1 MNPQQEEIRKQT
13 EDLLEKIA
21 IPVRYAQ
28 YFDDLMTK
36 VYLTGYNQ
44 GIKHARNTPQFP

>member
-1 MNPQQEEIRKQT
+1 MNIQQEEIRKQT

-21 IPVRYAQ
+21 IPVQYAQ

-36 VYLTGYNQ
+36 VYLTGYNN
-44 GIKHARNTPQFP
+44 GIKHVRNTPHFP

>member
-13 EDLLEKIA
+13 EELLEKIA

-28 YFDDLMTK
+28 YFDDLMAK

-44 GIKHARNTPQFP
+44 GIKHSQNTPQFP